1 MDLSSLLWWL
11 GGAAAVLAVFIVG
24 FGIVYRR
31 IAGVSSSKASMKG
44 KTVIIT
50 GASAGIG
57 MEAARDIARRGAR
70 VILACRNLTKA
81 AGVAADIQTSTGNSD
96 VVVRELDTS
105 SLASVRAFAANILA
119 TESRLDVLV
128 LNAGI
133 GGLDERRLTSEGLE
147 MTMATNHF
155 GHFLLGNL
163 LLGLLKKCSPSRIV
177 ITSSDSHGHISGF
190 DPKNLNFEKGEFG
203 PYRSY
208 CQSKLC
214 NVLYARHLSHL
225 LADTGVV
232 ANSHCPGLVA
242 TEIFQKSGGF
252 LVGKLFRFLALFMS
266 KTVEQGAQTII
277 HLATAPETA
286 TISGKFFM
294 DCKVSEVESSY
305 GRDNTLAKIVW
316 EESEQ
321 IVGLKPEEKH
331 Y

>member
-1 MDLSSLLWWL
+1 
-11 GGAAAVLAVFIVG
+11 
-24 FGIVYRR
+24 
-31 IAGVSSSKASMKG
+31 
-44 KTVIIT
+44 
-50 GASAGIG
+50 
-57 MEAARDIARRGAR
+57 
-70 VILACRNLTKA
+70 
-81 AGVAADIQTSTGNSD
+81 
-96 VVVRELDTS
+96 
-105 SLASVRAFAANILA
+105 
-119 TESRLDVLV
+119 
-128 LNAGI
+128 
-133 GGLDERRLTSEGLE
+133 

-163 LLGLLKKCSPSRIV
+163 LLVRLLKKCSPSRIV

-305 GRDNTLAKIVW
+305 GRDNALAKIVW